1 MSVFGRD
8 QNEVWTPPVSRAEGF
23 VLCTAFEAILKGIFE
38 CEWPISEVFAPRK
51 PPLDMLF
58 RILVEPRAFEV
69 AERHGLALHTC
80 VDATRAVELALRAA
94 AQGKRAVAFV
104 PNDQLHAAMNVLARD
119 GVECAF
125 GEGRV
130 VLVLEDNPYLS
141 SAACPLQSASQ
152 LDLPCLAPSTVSGLR
167 IGIQDAFRVAQAS
180 ERVVALIAHVGLLR
194 SMDTLEVEPNRV
206 LDRVDAALELRR
218 NRRPTRGAE
227 REEALAIARRL
238 ELNQFSAMP
247 SPGEM
252 EPWGMIAMGSCVM
265 AIRHLLEELGLS
277 GRVPLLALSMPHPL
291 DSASLVRLLSR
302 CANVVVLEPRPGV
315 LAREVLQVAEQARRG
330 GEKIAAIW
338 WDRLPSDGAF
348 EPVLE
353 MNDATRPS
361 ILARKIAHLLS
372 RIRPSLMVQERLLDV
387 VEQTER
393 IQVPDRGEG
402 LGVSGAMN
410 SLRSIVREVADQ
422 FALRNE
428 TGAQETR
435 TGIIFENRDAPE
447 SDRLVVIETWDRRRF
462 AREGAAAVRQAARE
476 ATPRIFAVCDLGGE
490 DVPEIEQ
497 LTRAAI
503 AQDAAGALE
512 IMRGD
517 LNDRP
522 TFRELLRSAVL
533 RDGLTVVIGRDGPP
547 PRRDVYLLDRAF
559 AEVDRMGFVPLQR
572 AIWSAEAACDVRPA
586 APAIMVE
593 KGLERGTNPLKT
605 EFKVEVLADRTG
617 TQFQFHARPLLEQVE
632 VLRTK
637 PPRPEEL
644 QPGAPRPAPPRI
656 VHANS
661 GRWRAHLAGWRG
673 EAPGLAALALC
684 EAGRSMGYRVQ
695 AVSQS
700 IPIGPGRRAFS
711 QVVFTSL
718 DAIASTFATQIPY
731 GEADVV
737 IGLDAVE
744 TIRALGPDPFLR
756 VAHRDRTYLVANTG
770 LLDDQVDAEDFKA
783 AAELPMAASYMCR
796 GDGVVLMDVANIC
809 RRTFLTER
817 LTDLVLLGMA
827 FQQGLLPVSEIAL
840 EAAVRRIEERGYGRC
855 VQAMQYGRV
864 LAAER
869 TRVLNLP
876 LGAGE
881 TKDRG
886 PEGLAR
892 LVRRIDLEISES
904 GFFARRSRGRFRLLM
919 RELLQTMSPLSGT
932 RAGRAARRD
941 AVTGLHR
948 CWLWGGMTY
957 AETYARLLRGLARAD
972 SATDGWPLLVYAP
985 LPLAQVMLIRDLVF
999 VATMSTSLEQR
1010 RLTRRRLDVRAGR
1023 GDRMERR
1030 FLNRIEATVF
1040 GRFIRLDFRSSDWPA
1055 KVIRTLSWMVPLGV
1069 RGKISE
1075 RAQRDAVTEMMVRAA
1090 AEPERRNSWG
1100 AFFARLH
1107 ESAVDDTL
1115 LSLDEKSIRAL
1126 ASEWLSAAELSAD
1139 IGNTILDAAQI
1150 SASTSAGIRAS
1161 IAASSAQ
1168 KPTPPNQP

>member
-1 MSVFGRD
+1 M
-8 QNEVWTPPVSRAEGF
+8 PPVARPEGF
-23 VLCTAFEAILKGIFE
+23 ALCTAFEAILKGIFE
-38 CEWPISEVFAPRK
+38 CEWQVSDVYAPRR

-58 RILVEPRAFEV
+58 RVLIEPRAFEV
-69 AERHGLALHTC
+69 AERHGLTLHTC
-80 VDATRAVELALRAA
+80 VDATRAVELALRSA

-104 PNDQLHAAMNVLARD
+104 PNDQLHAAMAVVARE
-119 GVECAF
+119 GGARF
-125 GEGRV
+125 HGEGRA

-141 SAACPLQSASQ
+141 SAACPLQSAAQ
-152 LDLPCLAPSTVSGLR
+152 LDLPCLAPSGVAGLR
-167 IGIQDAFRVAQAS
+167 VGIQDAFRVAQAT
-180 ERVVALIAHVGLLR
+180 ERAVALIAHVGLLR

-206 LDRVDAALELRR
+206 LDRVDAAMELRR
-218 NRRPTRGAE
+218 NRRHTRSTE
-227 REEALAIARRL
+227 REDPLVIARRL
-238 ELNQFSAMP
+238 ELNQLSAMP
-247 SPGEM
+247 SPGEI

-277 GRVPLLALSMPHPL
+277 GRVPLLALSMVHPL
-291 DSASLVRLLSR
+291 DHASLVRLLSR

-315 LAREVLQVAEQARRG
+315 LAREVLQVAEQARRS

-338 WDRLPSDGAF
+338 WDRLPSDGAV

-361 ILARKIAHLLS
+361 ILARKIAHLFS
-372 RIRPSLMVQERLLDV
+372 QIRPSLTMQERL
-387 VEQTER
+387 VEGVSQTEGLE
-393 IQVPDRGEG
+393 VPDRGQG
-402 LGVSGAMN
+402 IGVSGAME
-410 SLRSIVREVADQ
+410 SLRSIVMEVADQ

-428 TGAQETR
+428 DAAQEMR

-447 SDRLVVIETWDRRRF
+447 SDRFVVVETWDRRRF
-462 AREGAAAVRQAARE
+462 AREGAAAVRQAARD
-476 ATPRIFAVCDLGGE
+476 AKPRLIAVCDLGGE
-490 DVPEIEQ
+490 DTPEIEQ

-503 AQDAAGALE
+503 PQDAAAAVE
-512 IMRGD
+512 IVRGD

-522 TFRELLRSAVL
+522 TMRELLRTAAL

-572 AIWSAEAACDVRPA
+572 AIWSAEAACDVRAA
-586 APAIMVE
+586 APATMVE
-593 KGLERGTNPLKT
+593 KGLERGTNPLRT
-605 EFKVEVLADRTG
+605 EFNVEVLADRTG
-617 TQFQFHARPLLEQVE
+617 TRFQFHARPLLEQVE

-673 EAPGLAALALC
+673 DPPGLAALALC

-700 IPIGPGRRAFS
+700 IAIGPGRRAWS

-718 DAIASTFATQIPY
+718 DAIATTSATQIPY
-731 GEADVV
+731 GEADLL
-737 IGLDAVE
+737 IGLDPVE
-744 TIRALGPDPFLR
+744 TVRALGPDPFLR
-756 VAHRDRTYLVANTG
+756 VAKSDRTYLVANTG

-783 AAELPMAASYMCR
+783 AGELPMAVSYTCR
-796 GDGVVLMDVANIC
+796 GDGVLLMDVANLC

-827 FQQGLLPVSEIAL
+827 FQQGLIPVSEIAL

-869 TRVLNLP
+869 TRLMNLP
-876 LGAGE
+876 LGAGD

-985 LPLAQVMLIRDLVF
+985 LPLAEVMLIRDLVF

-1069 RGKISE
+1069 RGKLSQ
-1075 RAQRDAVTEMMVRAA
+1075 RAERDAVTEMAVRAA
-1090 AEPERRNSWG
+1090 VEPERRNSWG

-1107 ESAVDDTL
+1107 ESAVDGTL
-1115 LSLDEKSIRAL
+1115 LELDEKSIRAL
-1126 ASEWLSAAELSAD
+1126 ASEWLSAAENTAD
-1139 IGNTILDAAQI
+1139 FDMAAVV
-1150 SASTSAGIRAS
+1150 
-1161 IAASSAQ
+1161 IAQPPS
-1168 KPTPPNQP
+1168 PPNPS

>member
-1 MSVFGRD
+1 M
-8 QNEVWTPPVSRAEGF
+8 PPVARAEGF
-23 VLCTAFEAILKGIFE
+23 ALCTAFEAILKGIFE
-38 CEWPISEVFAPRK
+38 CEWQVSDVYAPRR

-58 RILVEPRAFEV
+58 RVLIEPRAFEV
-69 AERHGLALHTC
+69 AERHGLTLHTC
-80 VDATRAVELALRAA
+80 VDATRAVELALRSA

-104 PNDQLHAAMNVLARD
+104 PNDQLHAAMAVVARE
-119 GVECAF
+119 GGARF
-125 GEGRV
+125 HGEGRA

-141 SAACPLQSASQ
+141 SAACPLQSAEQ
-152 LDLPCLAPSTVSGLR
+152 LDLPCLAPSSVAGLR
-167 IGIQDAFRVAQAS
+167 VGIQDAFRVAQAT
-180 ERVVALIAHVGLLR
+180 ERAVALIAHVGLLR

-206 LDRVDAALELRR
+206 LDRVDAAMELRR
-218 NRRPTRGAE
+218 NRRHTRSTE
-227 REEALAIARRL
+227 REDPLVIARRL
-238 ELNQFSAMP
+238 ELNQLSAMP
-247 SPGEM
+247 SPGEI

-277 GRVPLLALSMPHPL
+277 GRVPLLALSMVHPL
-291 DSASLVRLLSR
+291 DHASLVRLLSR

-315 LAREVLQVAEQARRG
+315 LAREVLQVAEQARRS

-338 WDRLPSDGAF
+338 WDRLPSDGAV

-361 ILARKIAHLLS
+361 ILARKIAHLFS
-372 RIRPSLMVQERLLDV
+372 QIRPSLTMQERL
-387 VEQTER
+387 VEGVSQTEGLE
-393 IQVPDRGEG
+393 VPDRGQG
-402 LGVSGAMN
+402 IGVSGAMD
-410 SLRSIVREVADQ
+410 SLRSIVMEVADQ

-428 TGAQETR
+428 DAAQEMR

-447 SDRLVVIETWDRRRF
+447 SDRFVVVETWDRRRF
-462 AREGAAAVRQAARE
+462 AREGAAAVRQAARD
-476 ATPRIFAVCDLGGE
+476 AKPHLIAVCDLGGE
-490 DVPEIEQ
+490 DTPEIEQ

-503 AQDAAGALE
+503 PQDAAAAVE
-512 IMRGD
+512 IVRGD

-522 TFRELLRSAVL
+522 TMRELLRTAAL

-572 AIWSAEAACDVRPA
+572 AIWSAEAACDVRAA
-586 APAIMVE
+586 APATMVE
-593 KGLERGTNPLKT
+593 KGLERGTNPLRT
-605 EFKVEVLADRTG
+605 EFNVEVLADRTG
-617 TQFQFHARPLLEQVE
+617 TRFQFHARPLLEQVE

-673 EAPGLAALALC
+673 DPPGLAALALC

-695 AVSQS
+695 SVSQS
-700 IPIGPGRRAFS
+700 IPIGPGRRAWS

-718 DAIASTFATQIPY
+718 DAIATTSATQIPY
-731 GEADVV
+731 GEADLV
-737 IGLDAVE
+737 IGLDPVE
-744 TIRALGPDPFLR
+744 TVRALGPDPFLR
-756 VAHRDRTYLVANTG
+756 VAKSDRTYLVANTG

-783 AAELPMAASYMCR
+783 AGELPMAVSYTCR
-796 GDGVVLMDVANIC
+796 GDGVLLMDVANLC

-827 FQQGLLPVSEIAL
+827 FQQGLIPVSEIAL

-869 TRVLNLP
+869 TRLMNLP
-876 LGAGE
+876 LGAGD

-919 RELLQTMSPLSGT
+919 RELLKTMSPLSGT

-985 LPLAQVMLIRDLVF
+985 LPLAEVMLIRDLVF

-1069 RGKISE
+1069 RGKLSQ
-1075 RAQRDAVTEMMVRAA
+1075 RAERDAVTEMAVRAA
-1090 AEPERRNSWG
+1090 VEPERRNSWG

-1107 ESAVDDTL
+1107 ESAVDGTL
-1115 LSLDEKSIRAL
+1115 LALDEKSIRAL
-1126 ASEWLSAAELSAD
+1126 ASEWLSAAENAAD
-1139 IGNTILDAAQI
+1139 FDVAAVV
-1150 SASTSAGIRAS
+1150 
-1161 IAASSAQ
+1161 IAQPPS
-1168 KPTPPNQP
+1168 PPNPS

>member
-1 MSVFGRD
+1 M
-8 QNEVWTPPVSRAEGF
+8 PPVARAEGF
-23 VLCTAFEAILKGIFE
+23 ALCTAFEAILKGIFE
-38 CEWPISEVFAPRK
+38 CEWQVSDVYAPRR

-58 RILVEPRAFEV
+58 RVLIEPRAFEV
-69 AERHGLALHTC
+69 AERHGLTLHTC
-80 VDATRAVELALRAA
+80 VDATRAVELALRSA

-104 PNDQLHAAMNVLARD
+104 PNDQLHAAMAVVARE
-119 GVECAF
+119 GGARF
-125 GEGRV
+125 HGEGRA

-141 SAACPLQSASQ
+141 SAACPLQSAAQ
-152 LDLPCLAPSTVSGLR
+152 LDLPCLAPSSVAGLR
-167 IGIQDAFRVAQAS
+167 VGIQDAFRVAQAT
-180 ERVVALIAHVGLLR
+180 ERAVALIAHVGLLR

-206 LDRVDAALELRR
+206 LDRVDAAMELRR
-218 NRRPTRGAE
+218 NRRHTRSTE
-227 REEALAIARRL
+227 REDPLVIARRL
-238 ELNQFSAMP
+238 ELNQLSAMP
-247 SPGEM
+247 SPGEI

-277 GRVPLLALSMPHPL
+277 GRVPLLALSMVHPL
-291 DSASLVRLLSR
+291 DHASLVRLLSR

-315 LAREVLQVAEQARRG
+315 LAREVLQVAEQARRS

-338 WDRLPSDGAF
+338 WDRLPSDGAV

-361 ILARKIAHLLS
+361 ILARKIAHLFS
-372 RIRPSLMVQERLLDV
+372 QIRPSLTMQERL
-387 VEQTER
+387 VEGVSQTEGLE
-393 IQVPDRGEG
+393 VPDRGQG
-402 LGVSGAMN
+402 IGVSGAMD
-410 SLRSIVREVADQ
+410 SLRSIVMEVADQ

-428 TGAQETR
+428 DAAQEMR

-447 SDRLVVIETWDRRRF
+447 SDRFVVVETWDRRRF
-462 AREGAAAVRQAARE
+462 AREGAAAVRQAARD
-476 ATPRIFAVCDLGGE
+476 AKPRLIAVCDLGGE
-490 DVPEIEQ
+490 DTPEIEQ

-503 AQDAAGALE
+503 PQDAAAAVE
-512 IMRGD
+512 IVRGD

-522 TFRELLRSAVL
+522 TMRELLRTAAL

-572 AIWSAEAACDVRPA
+572 AIWSAEAACDVRAA
-586 APAIMVE
+586 APATMVE
-593 KGLERGTNPLKT
+593 KGLERGTNPLRT
-605 EFKVEVLADRTG
+605 EFNVEVLADRTG
-617 TQFQFHARPLLEQVE
+617 TRFQFHARPLLEQVE

-673 EAPGLAALALC
+673 DPPGLAALALC

-695 AVSQS
+695 SVSQS
-700 IPIGPGRRAFS
+700 IPIGPGRRAWS

-718 DAIASTFATQIPY
+718 DAIATTSATQIPY
-731 GEADVV
+731 GEADLV
-737 IGLDAVE
+737 IGLDPVE
-744 TIRALGPDPFLR
+744 TVRALGPDPFLR
-756 VAHRDRTYLVANTG
+756 VAKSDRTYLVANTG

-783 AAELPMAASYMCR
+783 AGELPMAVSYTCR
-796 GDGVVLMDVANIC
+796 GDGVLLMDVANLC

-817 LTDLVLLGMA
+817 LKDLVLLGMA
-827 FQQGLLPVSEIAL
+827 FQQGLIPVSEIAL
-840 EAAVRRIEERGYGRC
+840 EAAVRRIEERGFGRC

-869 TRVLNLP
+869 TRLMNLP
-876 LGAGE
+876 LGAGD

-919 RELLQTMSPLSGT
+919 RELLKTMSPLSGT

-985 LPLAQVMLIRDLVF
+985 LPLAEVMLIRDLVF

-1069 RGKISE
+1069 RGKLSQ
-1075 RAQRDAVTEMMVRAA
+1075 RAERDAVTEMAVRAA
-1090 AEPERRNSWG
+1090 VEPERRNSWG

-1107 ESAVDDTL
+1107 ESAVDGTL
-1115 LSLDEKSIRAL
+1115 LELDEKSIRAL
-1126 ASEWLSAAELSAD
+1126 ASEWLSAAENTAD
-1139 IGNTILDAAQI
+1139 FDMAAVV
-1150 SASTSAGIRAS
+1150 
-1161 IAASSAQ
+1161 IAQPPS
-1168 KPTPPNQP
+1168 PPNPS

>member
-1 MSVFGRD
+1 M
-8 QNEVWTPPVSRAEGF
+8 PPVARPEGF
-23 VLCTAFEAILKGIFE
+23 ALCTAFEAILKGIFE
-38 CEWPISEVFAPRK
+38 CEWPISDVYAPRR

-58 RILVEPRAFEV
+58 RVLIEPRAFEV
-69 AERHGLALHTC
+69 AERHGLTLHTC
-80 VDATRAVELALRAA
+80 VDATRAVELALRSA

-104 PNDQLHAAMNVLARD
+104 PNDQLHAAMAVVARE
-119 GVECAF
+119 GGARF
-125 GEGRV
+125 HGEGRA

-141 SAACPLQSASQ
+141 SAACPLQSAAQ
-152 LDLPCLAPSTVSGLR
+152 LDLPCLAPSGVAGLR
-167 IGIQDAFRVAQAS
+167 VGIQDAFRVAQAT
-180 ERVVALIAHVGLLR
+180 ERAVALIAHVGLLR

-206 LDRVDAALELRR
+206 LDRVDAAMELRR
-218 NRRPTRGAE
+218 NRRHTRSTE
-227 REEALAIARRL
+227 REDPLVIARRL
-238 ELNQFSAMP
+238 ELNQLSAMP
-247 SPGEM
+247 SPGEI

-277 GRVPLLALSMPHPL
+277 GRVPLLALSMVHPL
-291 DSASLVRLLSR
+291 DHASLVRLLSR

-315 LAREVLQVAEQARRG
+315 LAREVLQVAEQARRS

-338 WDRLPSDGAF
+338 WDRLPSDGAV

-361 ILARKIAHLLS
+361 ILARKIAHLFS
-372 RIRPSLMVQERLLDV
+372 QIRPSLTMQERL
-387 VEQTER
+387 VEGVSQTEGLE
-393 IQVPDRGEG
+393 VPDRGQG
-402 LGVSGAMN
+402 IGVSGAMD
-410 SLRSIVREVADQ
+410 SLRSIVMEVADQ

-428 TGAQETR
+428 DAAQEMR

-447 SDRLVVIETWDRRRF
+447 SDRFVVVETWDRRRF
-462 AREGAAAVRQAARE
+462 AREGAAAVRQAARD
-476 ATPRIFAVCDLGGE
+476 AKPRLIAVCDLGGE
-490 DVPEIEQ
+490 DTPEIEQ

-503 AQDAAGALE
+503 PQDAAAAVE
-512 IMRGD
+512 IVRGD

-522 TFRELLRSAVL
+522 TMRELLRTAAL

-572 AIWSAEAACDVRPA
+572 AIWSAEAACDVRAA
-586 APAIMVE
+586 APATMVE
-593 KGLERGTNPLKT
+593 KGLERGTNPLRT
-605 EFKVEVLADRTG
+605 EFNVEVLADRTG
-617 TQFQFHARPLLEQVE
+617 TRFQFHARPLLEQVE

-673 EAPGLAALALC
+673 DPPGLAALALC

-700 IPIGPGRRAFS
+700 IAIGPGRRAWS

-718 DAIASTFATQIPY
+718 DAIATTSATQIPY
-731 GEADVV
+731 GEADLL
-737 IGLDAVE
+737 IGLDPVE
-744 TIRALGPDPFLR
+744 TVRAVGPDPFLR
-756 VAHRDRTYLVANTG
+756 VAKSDRTYLVANTG

-783 AAELPMAASYMCR
+783 AGELPMAVSYTCR
-796 GDGVVLMDVANIC
+796 GDGVLLMDVANLC

-827 FQQGLLPVSEIAL
+827 FQQGLIPVSEIAL

-869 TRVLNLP
+869 TRMMNLP
-876 LGAGE
+876 LGAGD

-985 LPLAQVMLIRDLVF
+985 LPLAEVMLIRDLVF

-1069 RGKISE
+1069 RGKLSQ
-1075 RAQRDAVTEMMVRAA
+1075 RAERDAVTEMAVRAA
-1090 AEPERRNSWG
+1090 VEPERRNSWG

-1107 ESAVDDTL
+1107 ESAVDGTL
-1115 LSLDEKSIRAL
+1115 LALDEKSIRAL
-1126 ASEWLSAAELSAD
+1126 ASEWLSAAENAADFDVASAV
-1139 IGNTILDAAQI
+1139 IAQAP
-1150 SASTSAGIRAS
+1150 S
-1161 IAASSAQ
+1161 
-1168 KPTPPNQP
+1168 PPNPS

>member
-1 MSVFGRD
+1 M
-8 QNEVWTPPVSRAEGF
+8 PPVARAEGF
-23 VLCTAFEAILKGIFE
+23 ALCTAFEAILKGIFE
-38 CEWPISEVFAPRK
+38 CEWQVSDVYAPRR

-58 RILVEPRAFEV
+58 RVLIEPRAFEV
-69 AERHGLALHTC
+69 AERHGLTLHTC
-80 VDATRAVELALRAA
+80 VDATRAVELALRSA

-104 PNDQLHAAMNVLARD
+104 PNDQLHAAMAVVARE
-119 GVECAF
+119 GGARF
-125 GEGRV
+125 HGEGRA

-141 SAACPLQSASQ
+141 SAACPLQSAAQ
-152 LDLPCLAPSTVSGLR
+152 LDLPCLAPSSVAGLR
-167 IGIQDAFRVAQAS
+167 VGIQDAFRVAQAT
-180 ERVVALIAHVGLLR
+180 ERAVALIAHVGLLR

-206 LDRVDAALELRR
+206 LDRVDAAMELRR
-218 NRRPTRGAE
+218 NRRHTRSTE
-227 REEALAIARRL
+227 REDPLVIARRL
-238 ELNQFSAMP
+238 ELNQLSAMP
-247 SPGEM
+247 SPGEI

-277 GRVPLLALSMPHPL
+277 GRVPLLALSMVHPL
-291 DSASLVRLLSR
+291 DHASLVRLLSR

-315 LAREVLQVAEQARRG
+315 LAREVLQVAEQARRS

-338 WDRLPSDGAF
+338 WDRLPSDGAV

-361 ILARKIAHLLS
+361 ILARKIAHLFS
-372 RIRPSLMVQERLLDV
+372 QIRPSLTMQERL
-387 VEQTER
+387 VEGVSQTEGLE
-393 IQVPDRGEG
+393 VPDRGQG
-402 LGVSGAMN
+402 IGVSGAMD
-410 SLRSIVREVADQ
+410 SLRSIVMEVADQ

-428 TGAQETR
+428 DAAQEMR

-447 SDRLVVIETWDRRRF
+447 SDRFVVVETWDRRRF
-462 AREGAAAVRQAARE
+462 AREGAAAVRQAARD
-476 ATPRIFAVCDLGGE
+476 AKPRLIAVCDLGGE
-490 DVPEIEQ
+490 DTPEIEQ

-503 AQDAAGALE
+503 PQDAAAAVE
-512 IMRGD
+512 IVRGD

-522 TFRELLRSAVL
+522 TMRELLRTAAL

-572 AIWSAEAACDVRPA
+572 AIWSAEAACDVRAA
-586 APAIMVE
+586 APATMVE
-593 KGLERGTNPLKT
+593 KGLERGTNPLRT
-605 EFKVEVLADRTG
+605 EFNVEVLADRTG
-617 TQFQFHARPLLEQVE
+617 TRFQFHARPLLEQVE

-673 EAPGLAALALC
+673 DPPGLAALALC

-695 AVSQS
+695 SVSQS
-700 IPIGPGRRAFS
+700 IPIGPGRRAWS

-718 DAIASTFATQIPY
+718 DAIATTSATQIPY
-731 GEADVV
+731 GEADLV
-737 IGLDAVE
+737 IGLDPVE
-744 TIRALGPDPFLR
+744 TVRALGPDPFLR
-756 VAHRDRTYLVANTG
+756 VAKSDRTYLVANTG

-783 AAELPMAASYMCR
+783 AGELPMAVSYTCR
-796 GDGVVLMDVANIC
+796 GDGVLLMDVANLC

-827 FQQGLLPVSEIAL
+827 FQQGLIPVSEIAL

-869 TRVLNLP
+869 TRLMNLP
-876 LGAGE
+876 LGAGD

-985 LPLAQVMLIRDLVF
+985 LPLAEVMLIRDLVF

-1069 RGKISE
+1069 RGKLSQ
-1075 RAQRDAVTEMMVRAA
+1075 RAERDAVTEMAVRAA
-1090 AEPERRNSWG
+1090 VEPERRNSWG

-1107 ESAVDDTL
+1107 ESAVDGTL
-1115 LSLDEKSIRAL
+1115 LDLDEKSIRAL
-1126 ASEWLSAAELSAD
+1126 ASEWLSAAENAADFDVAEAVIAQPPSA
-1139 IGNTILDAAQI
+1139 
-1150 SASTSAGIRAS
+1150 
-1161 IAASSAQ
+1161 
-1168 KPTPPNQP
+1168 PNPS

>member
-1 MSVFGRD
+1 MSVFGRN
-8 QNEVWTPPVSRAEGF
+8 QNDVWAPPVVRAEGF
-23 VLCTAFEAILKGIFE
+23 ALCTAFEAILKGIFE
-38 CEWPISEVFAPRK
+38 CEWPITDVYAPRK

-58 RILVEPRAFEV
+58 RIFVEPRAFEV
-69 AERHGLALHTC
+69 AQRHGLSLQIC
-80 VDATRAVELALRAA
+80 VDATRALELALRAA
-94 AQGKRAVAFV
+94 AQGKRAVAFI
-104 PNDQLHAAMNVLARD
+104 PNDQLHAAMQVLARE
-119 GVECAF
+119 GGGRAS

-141 SAACPLQSASQ
+141 SAACPLQSAAQ
-152 LDLPCLAPSTVSGLR
+152 LDLPCLAPSTVAGLR
-167 IGIQDAFRVAQAS
+167 IGIQDAFRVAQAC
-180 ERVVALIAHVGLLR
+180 ERVVALIVHVGLLR

-206 LDRVDAALELRR
+206 LDRIDAALELRR
-218 NRRPTRGAE
+218 NRRPTRAAE
-227 REEALAIARRL
+227 REEPLAIARRL

-265 AIRHLLEELGLS
+265 AIHHLLEELGLL
-277 GRVPLLALSMPHPL
+277 GRVPLLALTMAHPL

-302 CANVVVLEPRPGV
+302 CANVVVLEPRPGM
-315 LAREVLQVAEQARRG
+315 LASEVLQLAEQARRG

-338 WDRLPSDGAF
+338 WDRLPSDGAV
-348 EPVLE
+348 EPILE

-361 ILARKIAHLLS
+361 ILARKIGHLLT
-372 RIRPSLMVQERLLDV
+372 RVRPSLVIKEKLLEV
-387 VEQTER
+387 VEQTQQIE
-393 IQVPDRGEG
+393 VPDRGEG
-402 LGVSGAMN
+402 IGVSGAMD
-410 SLRSIVREVADQ
+410 SLRSIIREVADQ
-422 FALRNE
+422 FDSRNE
-428 TGAQETR
+428 VAQQEIR
-435 TGIIFENRDAPE
+435 TGIIFENSGAPE
-447 SDRLVVIETWDRRRF
+447 SDRLVVIEAWDRRRY
-462 AREGAAAVRQAARE
+462 AREGAAAVRQGARD
-476 ATPRIFAVCDLGGE
+476 TMPRILAVCDLGGE
-490 DVPEIEQ
+490 DTPEIEQ

-503 AQDAAGALE
+503 PQDAASAVE

-522 TFRELLRSAVL
+522 AFRELLRTAVL
-533 RDGLTVVIGRDGPP
+533 REGLTVVIGRDGPP

-572 AIWSAEAACDVRPA
+572 AIWSAEAACDVRVG
-586 APAIMVE
+586 APAEMVE

-644 QPGAPRPAPPRI
+644 QPGAARPAPPRI
-656 VHANS
+656 IHADS
-661 GRWRAHLAGWRG
+661 GRWRAHFAGWRG

-700 IPIGPGRRAFS
+700 IPIGPGRRAWS
-711 QVVFTSL
+711 QVAFTSL
-718 DAIASTFATQIPY
+718 DAIATTSATQIPY

-744 TIRALGPDPFLR
+744 TVRALGPDPFLR
-756 VAHRDRTYLVANTG
+756 VGQRERTYLVANTG
-770 LLDDQVDAEDFKA
+770 LLDDQVDAADFKA
-783 AAELPMAASYMCR
+783 AGELPMAASYMCR
-796 GDGVVLMDVANIC
+796 GDGVLLMDVANLC

-817 LTDLVLLGMA
+817 LADLVLLGMA
-827 FQQGLLPVSEIAL
+827 FQQGLLPVSEVAL

-864 LAAER
+864 LATER
-869 TRVLNLP
+869 TRLMNLP

-919 RELLQTMSPLSGT
+919 RELLQSMAPLSGT
-932 RAGRAARRD
+932 RAGRSARRD

-972 SATDGWPLLVYAP
+972 SAKDGWPLLVYAP
-985 LPLAQVMLIRDLVF
+985 LPLAEVMLIRDLVF

-1055 KVIRTLSWMVPLGV
+1055 KVIRTLSWLVPLGV
-1069 RGKISE
+1069 RGKLSE
-1075 RAQRDAVTEMMVRAA
+1075 RAERDAVTEMVVRAA
-1090 AEPERRNSWG
+1090 VEPERRNSWG

-1107 ESAVDDTL
+1107 ESAVDGTL
-1115 LSLDEKSIRAL
+1115 LSLDEKSIRTL
-1126 ASEWLSAAELSAD
+1126 ATEWLSAAEIVADSGDGVLPEAIISQKSAP
-1139 IGNTILDAAQI
+1139 
-1150 SASTSAGIRAS
+1150 
-1161 IAASSAQ
+1161 
-1168 KPTPPNQP
+1168 PTAPPTA

>member
-1 MSVFGRD
+1 M
-8 QNEVWTPPVSRAEGF
+8 PPVARPEGF
-23 VLCTAFEAILKGIFE
+23 ALCTAFEAILKGIFE
-38 CEWPISEVFAPRK
+38 CEWPISDVYAPRR

-58 RILVEPRAFEV
+58 RVLIEPRAFEV
-69 AERHGLALHTC
+69 AERHGLTLHNC
-80 VDATRAVELALRAA
+80 VDATRAVELALRSA

-104 PNDQLHAAMNVLARD
+104 PNDQLHAAMTVVARE
-119 GVECAF
+119 GGARF
-125 GEGRV
+125 HGEGRA

-141 SAACPLQSASQ
+141 SAACPLQSAAQ
-152 LDLPCLAPSTVSGLR
+152 LDLPCLAPSGVAGLR
-167 IGIQDAFRVAQAS
+167 VGIQDAFRVAQAT
-180 ERVVALIAHVGLLR
+180 ERAVALIAHVGLLR

-206 LDRVDAALELRR
+206 LDRVDAAMELRR
-218 NRRPTRGAE
+218 NRRHTRSAE
-227 REEALAIARRL
+227 REDPLVIARRL
-238 ELNQFSAMP
+238 ELNQLSAMP
-247 SPGEM
+247 SPGEI

-277 GRVPLLALSMPHPL
+277 GRVPLLALSMVHPL
-291 DSASLVRLLSR
+291 DHASLVRLLSR

-315 LAREVLQVAEQARRG
+315 LAREVLQVAEQARRS

-338 WDRLPSDGAF
+338 WDRLPSDGAV

-361 ILARKIAHLLS
+361 ILARKIAHLFS
-372 RIRPSLMVQERLLDV
+372 QIRPSLTMQERL
-387 VEQTER
+387 VEGVSQTEGLE
-393 IQVPDRGEG
+393 VPDRGQG
-402 LGVSGAMN
+402 IGVSGAME
-410 SLRSIVREVADQ
+410 SLRSIVMEVADQ

-428 TGAQETR
+428 DAAQEMR

-447 SDRLVVIETWDRRRF
+447 SDRFVVVETWDRRRF
-462 AREGAAAVRQAARE
+462 AREGAAAVRQAARD
-476 ATPRIFAVCDLGGE
+476 AKPRLIAVCDLGGE
-490 DVPEIEQ
+490 DTPEIEQ

-503 AQDAAGALE
+503 PQDAAAAVE
-512 IMRGD
+512 IVRGD

-522 TFRELLRSAVL
+522 TMRELLRTAAL

-572 AIWSAEAACDVRPA
+572 AIWSAEAACDVRAA
-586 APAIMVE
+586 APATMVE
-593 KGLERGTNPLKT
+593 KGLERGTNPLRT
-605 EFKVEVLADRTG
+605 EFNVEVLADRTG
-617 TQFQFHARPLLEQVE
+617 TRFQFHARPLLEQVE

-673 EAPGLAALALC
+673 DPPGLAALALC

-700 IPIGPGRRAFS
+700 IAIGPGRRAWS

-718 DAIASTFATQIPY
+718 DAIATTSATQIPY
-731 GEADVV
+731 GEADLL
-737 IGLDAVE
+737 IGLDPVE
-744 TIRALGPDPFLR
+744 TVRALGPDPFLR
-756 VAHRDRTYLVANTG
+756 VAKSDRTYLVANTG

-783 AAELPMAASYMCR
+783 AGELPMAVSYTCR
-796 GDGVVLMDVANIC
+796 GDGVLLMDVANLC

-827 FQQGLLPVSEIAL
+827 FQQGLIPVSEIAL

-869 TRVLNLP
+869 TRLMNLP
-876 LGAGE
+876 LGAGDA
-881 TKDRG
+881 KDRG

-948 CWLWGGMTY
+948 C
-957 AETYARLLRGLARAD
+957 
-972 SATDGWPLLVYAP
+972 
-985 LPLAQVMLIRDLVF
+985 
-999 VATMSTSLEQR
+999 
-1010 RLTRRRLDVRAGR
+1010 
-1023 GDRMERR
+1023 
-1030 FLNRIEATVF
+1030 
-1040 GRFIRLDFRSSDWPA
+1040 
-1055 KVIRTLSWMVPLGV
+1055 
-1069 RGKISE
+1069 
-1075 RAQRDAVTEMMVRAA
+1075 
-1090 AEPERRNSWG
+1090 
-1100 AFFARLH
+1100 
-1107 ESAVDDTL
+1107 
-1115 LSLDEKSIRAL
+1115 
-1126 ASEWLSAAELSAD
+1126 
-1139 IGNTILDAAQI
+1139 
-1150 SASTSAGIRAS
+1150 
-1161 IAASSAQ
+1161 
-1168 KPTPPNQP
+1168 

>member
-8 QNEVWTPPVSRAEGF
+8 QTNVWTPPVVRAEGF

-38 CEWPISEVFAPRK
+38 CEWPISDVYAPRK

-58 RILVEPRAFEV
+58 RVLVEPRAFEV
-69 AERHGLALHTC
+69 AERHGLTLHAC
-80 VDATRAVELALRAA
+80 VDATRAVELALRSA

-104 PNDQLHAAMNVLARD
+104 PNDQLHSAMAVVARE
-119 GVECAF
+119 GGARSI
-125 GEGRV
+125 GEGRA

-141 SAACPLQSASQ
+141 FAACPLQSASQ
-152 LDLPCLAPSTVSGLR
+152 LELPCLAPSTVADLR
-167 IGIQDAFRVAQAS
+167 IAIQDAFRVAQGT
-180 ERVVALIAHVGLLR
+180 ERTVALIAHVGLLR

-206 LDRVDAALELRR
+206 LDRADAALELRR
-218 NRRPTRGAE
+218 NRRPTRSAE
-227 REEALAIARRL
+227 REDPLVIARRF
-238 ELNQFSAMP
+238 ELNQLSAMP
-247 SPGEM
+247 SPGEI

-265 AIRHLLEELGLS
+265 AIRHVLEELGLS

-291 DSASLVRLLSR
+291 DSASLMRLLSR

-338 WDRLPSDGAF
+338 WDRLPSDGAL

-361 ILARKIAHLLS
+361 ILARKIAHLFS
-372 RIRPSLMVQERLLDV
+372 QIRPSLALQDRLAEGVL
-387 VEQTER
+387 QTEA
-393 IQVPDRGEG
+393 IEVPDRGEG
-402 LGVSGAMN
+402 IGVSGAMD
-410 SLRSIVREVADQ
+410 SLRSIVMEVAEQ
-422 FALRNE
+422 FALRNQDA
-428 TGAQETR
+428 AQEMR
-435 TGIIFENRDAPE
+435 TGIIFENHVAPE
-447 SDRLVVIETWDRRRF
+447 SDRLVVVETWDRRRF
-462 AREGAAAVRQAARE
+462 AREGAAAVRQAARD
-476 ATPRIFAVCDLGGE
+476 AKPRLIAVCDLGGE
-490 DVPEIEQ
+490 DTPEIEQ

-503 AQDAAGALE
+503 AQDSAATVE
-512 IMRGD
+512 IVRGD

-522 TFRELLRSAVL
+522 TMRELLRTSAL

-572 AIWSAEAACDVRPA
+572 AIWSAEAACDVRSA
-586 APAIMVE
+586 APSIMVE
-593 KGLERGTNPLKT
+593 KGLERGTNPLKS
-605 EFKVEVLADRTG
+605 EFKVEMLADRTG

-656 VHANS
+656 LHANS
-661 GRWRAHLAGWRG
+661 GRWRAHLSGWRG
-673 EAPGLAALALC
+673 DPPGLAALALC
-684 EAGRSMGYRVQ
+684 EAGRAMGYRVQ

-700 IPIGPGRRAFS
+700 IPIGPGRRAWS

-718 DAIASTFATQIPY
+718 DAIATTSATQIPY
-731 GEADVV
+731 GEADLV
-737 IGLDAVE
+737 IGLDPVE
-744 TIRALGPDPFLR
+744 TVRALGPDPFLR
-756 VAHRDRTYLVANTG
+756 VAKSNRTYLVANTG
-770 LLDDQVDAEDFKA
+770 LLDDQVDADDFKA
-783 AAELPMAASYMCR
+783 AGELPMAASYTCR
-796 GDGVVLMDVANIC
+796 VDGVLLMDVASIC

-827 FQQGLLPVSEIAL
+827 FQQGLIPVSEIAL
-840 EAAVRRIEERGYGRC
+840 EAAVRRIEGRGYGRC

-864 LAAER
+864 LATER
-869 TRVLNLP
+869 TRLMNLP
-876 LGAGE
+876 LGVGE

-919 RELLQTMSPLSGT
+919 RELLQAMSPLSGT

-972 SATDGWPLLVYAP
+972 SANDGWPLLVYAP
-985 LPLAQVMLIRDLVF
+985 LPLAEVMLIRDLVF

-1069 RGKISE
+1069 RGKLSQ
-1075 RAQRDAVTEMMVRAA
+1075 RAQRDAVTEMAVRAG

-1107 ESAVDDTL
+1107 ESAVDSTL
-1115 LSLDEKSIRAL
+1115 LALDEKSIRAL
-1126 ASEWLSAAELSAD
+1126 SSEWLSAAEMNAD
-1139 IGNTILDAAQI
+1139 NDNSTLVDA
-1150 SASTSAGIRAS
+1150 
-1161 IAASSAQ
+1161 
-1168 KPTPPNQP
+1168 KLP

>member
-1 MSVFGRD
+1 M
-8 QNEVWTPPVSRAEGF
+8 PPVARAEGF
-23 VLCTAFEAILKGIFE
+23 ALCTAFEAILKGIFE
-38 CEWPISEVFAPRK
+38 CEWQVSDVYAPRR

-58 RILVEPRAFEV
+58 RVLIEPRAFEV
-69 AERHGLALHTC
+69 AERHGLTLHTC
-80 VDATRAVELALRAA
+80 VDATRAVELALRSA

-104 PNDQLHAAMNVLARD
+104 PNDQLHAAMAVVARE
-119 GVECAF
+119 GGARF
-125 GEGRV
+125 HGEGRA

-141 SAACPLQSASQ
+141 SAACPLQSAEQ
-152 LDLPCLAPSTVSGLR
+152 LDLPCLAPSSVAGLR
-167 IGIQDAFRVAQAS
+167 VGIQDAFRVAQAT
-180 ERVVALIAHVGLLR
+180 ERAVALIAHVGLLR

-206 LDRVDAALELRR
+206 LDRVDAAMELRR
-218 NRRPTRGAE
+218 NRRHTRSTE
-227 REEALAIARRL
+227 REDPLVIARRL
-238 ELNQFSAMP
+238 ELNQLSAMP
-247 SPGEM
+247 SPGEI

-277 GRVPLLALSMPHPL
+277 GRVPLLALSMVHPL
-291 DSASLVRLLSR
+291 DHASLVRLLSR

-315 LAREVLQVAEQARRG
+315 LAREVLQVAEQARRS

-338 WDRLPSDGAF
+338 WDRLPSDGAV

-361 ILARKIAHLLS
+361 ILARKIAHLFS
-372 RIRPSLMVQERLLDV
+372 QIRPSLTMQERL
-387 VEQTER
+387 VEGVSQTEGLE
-393 IQVPDRGEG
+393 VPDRGQG
-402 LGVSGAMN
+402 IGVSGAMD
-410 SLRSIVREVADQ
+410 SLRSIVMEVADQ

-428 TGAQETR
+428 DAAQEMR

-447 SDRLVVIETWDRRRF
+447 SDRFVVVETWDRRRF
-462 AREGAAAVRQAARE
+462 AREGAAAVRQAARD
-476 ATPRIFAVCDLGGE
+476 AKPRLIAVCDLGGE
-490 DVPEIEQ
+490 DTPEIEQ

-503 AQDAAGALE
+503 PQDAAAAVE
-512 IMRGD
+512 IVRGD

-522 TFRELLRSAVL
+522 TMRELLRTAAL

-572 AIWSAEAACDVRPA
+572 AIWSAEAACDVRAA
-586 APAIMVE
+586 APATMVE
-593 KGLERGTNPLKT
+593 KGLERGTNPLRT
-605 EFKVEVLADRTG
+605 EFNVEVLADRTG
-617 TQFQFHARPLLEQVE
+617 TRFQFHARPLLEQVE

-673 EAPGLAALALC
+673 DPPGLAALALC

-695 AVSQS
+695 SVSQS
-700 IPIGPGRRAFS
+700 IPIGPGRRAWS

-718 DAIASTFATQIPY
+718 DAIATTSATQIPY
-731 GEADVV
+731 GEADLV
-737 IGLDAVE
+737 IGLDPVE
-744 TIRALGPDPFLR
+744 TVRALGPDPFLR
-756 VAHRDRTYLVANTG
+756 VAKSDRTYLVANTG

-783 AAELPMAASYMCR
+783 AGELPMAVSYTCR
-796 GDGVVLMDVANIC
+796 GDGVLLMDVANLC

-827 FQQGLLPVSEIAL
+827 FQQGLIPVSEIAL
-840 EAAVRRIEERGYGRC
+840 EAAVRRIEERGFGRC

-869 TRVLNLP
+869 TRLMNLP
-876 LGAGE
+876 LGAGD

-919 RELLQTMSPLSGT
+919 RELLKTMSPLSGT

-972 SATDGWPLLVYAP
+972 SANDGWPLLVYAP
-985 LPLAQVMLIRDLVF
+985 LPLAEVMLIRDLVF

-1069 RGKISE
+1069 RGKLSQ
-1075 RAQRDAVTEMMVRAA
+1075 RAERDAVTEMAVRAA
-1090 AEPERRNSWG
+1090 VEPERRNSWG

-1107 ESAVDDTL
+1107 ESAVDGTL
-1115 LSLDEKSIRAL
+1115 LELDEKSIRAL
-1126 ASEWLSAAELSAD
+1126 ASEWLSAAENAAD
-1139 IGNTILDAAQI
+1139 FDMAAVV
-1150 SASTSAGIRAS
+1150 
-1161 IAASSAQ
+1161 IAQPPS
-1168 KPTPPNQP
+1168 PPNPS

>member
-1 MSVFGRD
+1 M
-8 QNEVWTPPVSRAEGF
+8 PPVARAEGF
-23 VLCTAFEAILKGIFE
+23 ALCTAFEAILKGIFE
-38 CEWPISEVFAPRK
+38 CEWQVSDVYAPRR

-58 RILVEPRAFEV
+58 RVLIEPRAFEV
-69 AERHGLALHTC
+69 AERHGLTLHTC
-80 VDATRAVELALRAA
+80 VDATRAVELALRSA

-104 PNDQLHAAMNVLARD
+104 PNDQLHAAMAVVARE
-119 GVECAF
+119 GGARF
-125 GEGRV
+125 HGEGRA

-141 SAACPLQSASQ
+141 SAACPLQSAEQ
-152 LDLPCLAPSTVSGLR
+152 LDLPCLAPSSVAGLR
-167 IGIQDAFRVAQAS
+167 VGIQDAFRVAQAT
-180 ERVVALIAHVGLLR
+180 ERAVALIAHVGLLR

-206 LDRVDAALELRR
+206 LDRVDAAMELRR
-218 NRRPTRGAE
+218 NRRHTRSTE
-227 REEALAIARRL
+227 REDPLVIARRL
-238 ELNQFSAMP
+238 ELNQLSAMP
-247 SPGEM
+247 SPGEI

-277 GRVPLLALSMPHPL
+277 GRVPLLALSMVHPL
-291 DSASLVRLLSR
+291 DHASLVRLLSR

-315 LAREVLQVAEQARRG
+315 LAREVLQVAEQARRS

-338 WDRLPSDGAF
+338 WDRLPSDGAV

-361 ILARKIAHLLS
+361 ILARKIAHLFS
-372 RIRPSLMVQERLLDV
+372 QIRPSLTMQERL
-387 VEQTER
+387 VEGVSQTEGLE
-393 IQVPDRGEG
+393 VPDRGQG
-402 LGVSGAMN
+402 IGVSGAMD
-410 SLRSIVREVADQ
+410 SLRSIVMEVADQ

-428 TGAQETR
+428 DAAQEMR

-447 SDRLVVIETWDRRRF
+447 SDRFVVVETWDRRRF
-462 AREGAAAVRQAARE
+462 AREGAAAVRQAARD
-476 ATPRIFAVCDLGGE
+476 AKPRLIAVCDLGGE
-490 DVPEIEQ
+490 DTPEIEQ

-503 AQDAAGALE
+503 PQDAAAAVE
-512 IMRGD
+512 IVRGD

-522 TFRELLRSAVL
+522 TMRELLRTAAL

-572 AIWSAEAACDVRPA
+572 AIWSAEAACDVRAA
-586 APAIMVE
+586 APATMVE
-593 KGLERGTNPLKT
+593 KGLERGTNPLRT
-605 EFKVEVLADRTG
+605 EFNVEVLADRTG
-617 TQFQFHARPLLEQVE
+617 TRFQFHARPLLEQVE

-673 EAPGLAALALC
+673 DPPGLAALALC

-695 AVSQS
+695 SVSQS
-700 IPIGPGRRAFS
+700 IPIGPGRRAWS

-718 DAIASTFATQIPY
+718 DAIATTSATQIPY
-731 GEADVV
+731 GEADLV
-737 IGLDAVE
+737 IGLDPVE
-744 TIRALGPDPFLR
+744 TVRALGPDPFLR
-756 VAHRDRTYLVANTG
+756 VAKSDRTYLVANTG

-783 AAELPMAASYMCR
+783 AGELPMAVSYTCR
-796 GDGVVLMDVANIC
+796 GDGVLLMDVANLC

-827 FQQGLLPVSEIAL
+827 FQQGLIPVSEIAL

-869 TRVLNLP
+869 TRLMNLP
-876 LGAGE
+876 LGAGD

-919 RELLQTMSPLSGT
+919 RELLKTMSPLSGT

-985 LPLAQVMLIRDLVF
+985 LPLAEVMLIRDLVF

-1069 RGKISE
+1069 RGKLSQ
-1075 RAQRDAVTEMMVRAA
+1075 RAERDAVTEMAVRAA
-1090 AEPERRNSWG
+1090 VEPERRNSWG

-1107 ESAVDDTL
+1107 ESAVDGTL
-1115 LSLDEKSIRAL
+1115 LELDEKSIRAL
-1126 ASEWLSAAELSAD
+1126 ASEWLSAAENAAD
-1139 IGNTILDAAQI
+1139 FDMAAVV
-1150 SASTSAGIRAS
+1150 
-1161 IAASSAQ
+1161 IAQPPS
-1168 KPTPPNQP
+1168 PPNPS